1 MELQASPRVTIA
13 LHSTRPSCTQS
24 PSSPISPLDEKP
36 SALQL
41 ENASPISKSSTQPGD
56 LLSRAFSAD
65 PEKNTS
71 PSPQCGTPWDSSTSL
86 EILYRRPDVET
97 LIKDVV
103 AKAGKD
109 ERVLIAACGPEGL
122 MWSVRRTAAGCIT
135 VGGASVELHCEQFGW

>member
-36 SALQL
+36 SAPAL
-41 ENASPISKSSTQPGD
+41 EHVSPISKSSTQQGD

-65 PEKNTS
+65 LEKH
-71 PSPQCGTPWDSSTSL
+71 PSPQPGTPWDSSTSL
-86 EILYRRPDVET
+86 EILHGRPDIEA

-103 AKAGKD
+103 VKAGKD

-122 MWSVRRTAAGCIT
+122 MWSVRRPAAGCIT

>member
-24 PSSPISPLDEKP
+24 PSSRISPLGEKP

-41 ENASPISKSSTQPGD
+41 EKISPISKSSTKQGD
-56 LLSRAFSAD
+56 LLSRAFSSD
-65 PEKNTS
+65 REKH
-71 PSPQCGTPWDSSTSL
+71 PSAQRGTLWDSSTSL
-86 EILYRRPDVET
+86 EILHGRPDVEA

-109 ERVLIAACGPEGL
+109 ERVLIAACGSGGL

-135 VGGASVELHCEQFGW
+135 VGRASVELHCEQFGW

>member
-1 MELQASPRVTIA
+1 M
-13 LHSTRPSCTQS
+13 
-24 PSSPISPLDEKP
+24 
-36 SALQL
+36 
-41 ENASPISKSSTQPGD
+41 
-56 LLSRAFSAD
+56 
-65 PEKNTS
+65 
-71 PSPQCGTPWDSSTSL
+71 
-86 EILYRRPDVET
+86 ET

>member
-41 ENASPISKSSTQPGD
+41 ENTSPISKSSTQQGD

-65 PEKNTS
+65 PEKNSS
-71 PSPQCGTPWDSSTSL
+71 PSPQRGTPWDSSTSL
-86 EILYRRPDVET
+86 EILHGRPDVET